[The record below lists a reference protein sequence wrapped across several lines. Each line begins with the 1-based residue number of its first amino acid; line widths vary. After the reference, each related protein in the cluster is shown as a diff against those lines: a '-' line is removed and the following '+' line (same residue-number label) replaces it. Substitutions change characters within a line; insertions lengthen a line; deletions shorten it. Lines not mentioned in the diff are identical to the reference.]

1 MKLNVVTEHIIEES
15 QETEVRNDV
24 VYSLYMLKAILCL
37 IYTFKLNHK

>member
-1 MKLNVVTEHIIEES
+1 MKLNVVTENIIE
-15 QETEVRNDV
+15 ETEVRNDV